1 MLKFSRKT
9 LLKLAGIMW
18 ICVGGLLLTRAVGWL
33 RFGSP
38 EQAILSVSAGILLG
52 IILYRKVFN
61 VLTDKYIDRINC
73 LPEKTFVLLCFA
85 PKSWVM
91 IVLMSSMGILL
102 RNSSIPKLLLT
113 TPYIM
118 MTICLIAG
126 GVQFVKNSHN
136 R

>member
-1 MLKFSRKT
+1 MLKLSRKT
-9 LLKLAGIMW
+9 LLTLAGIMW
-18 ICVGGLLLTRAVGWL
+18 ACVGGLLMYRAAGWL

-38 EQAILSVSAGILLG
+38 GQAILSVSVGIVLGTLLYWK
-52 IILYRKVFN
+52 IFIA
-61 VLTDKYIDRINC
+61 LTDKYIDRINS

-91 IVLMSSMGILL
+91 IVLMSSMGIFL

-113 TPYIM
+113 APYIM
-118 MTICLIAG
+118 MAICLIAG